1 MLCKKCGATVPDNT
15 YKCPF
20 CNAKLGDEPIIEEEI
35 IEEETVAAE
44 ENNAEPEIDT
54 EEIFDENEMNRR
66 EQVKRMLDEKQQQ
79 LSEIQ
84 DRREA
89 KKKQQQRNK
98 TIIIALVCVLVSVA
112 VGSGAYLISN
122 GINKRPVVTINTPE
136 PEVTED
142 PSMTEAPEET
152 IDPSSSPEAEESPSP
167 SPESGQAWQ
176 ATEPDTTSASTST
189 ASTSA
194 NAKSNAATGSSTSNT
209 SNTSSTKSNA
219 TTNTKS
225 NTATSTK
232 SNATTSTKSN
242 AAAETKSNTTSTK
255 SNTTS
260 TATKVVNTGIT
271 TKSISSMITKG
282 SAVVYDDATGKY
294 VMSFISD
301 GTEYYAYVS
310 AGSTTAQVK
319 NKTIKISAIPS
330 ENTYKGSTVYT
341 VTDMTYMSG
350 DFIIADSSTRLLTES
365 DVAGLTKEQLGYAR
379 NEIFA
384 RHGRPFKTKKYKEY
398 FAKCSWYK
406 VSSSYNLN
414 DDKSNLNSIEKQNVD
429 FILMYENK

>member
-20 CNAKLGDEPIIEEEI
+20 CNAKLGDEPVIEEEI

-44 ENNAEPEIDT
+44 ENNAEPEVDT
-54 EEIFDENEMNRR
+54 EEIFDENEINRR

-98 TIIIALVCVLVSVA
+98 AIVIALVCVLVSVA

-122 GINKRPVVTINTPE
+122 GINRRTVVTINTPE
-136 PEVTED
+136 PEATED
-142 PSMTEAPEET
+142 PLMTEEPEET
-152 IDPSSSPEAEESPSP
+152 IDPSASPETEESPSP

-176 ATEPDTTSASTST
+176 ATEPDTATTSTSTGTNSSTSTSSSTSTKSGSSTSSGTSTKSSSSTSNSTSTKSSGTSTKSSASTS
-189 ASTSA
+189 S
-194 NAKSNAATGSSTSNT
+194 G
-209 SNTSSTKSNA
+209 
-219 TTNTKS
+219 
-225 NTATSTK
+225 
-232 SNATTSTKSN
+232 
-242 AAAETKSNTTSTK
+242 TSTK

-260 TATKVVNTGIT
+260 NTASTSKKVVNTGVT

-294 VMSFISD
+294 VMSFVSD

-319 NKTIKISAIPS
+319 DKTIKISAVPS

-341 VTDMTYMSG
+341 VTDITYMTG
-350 DFIIADSSTRLLTES
+350 DFIIADSSTRLLTEA

-384 RHGRPFKTKKYKEY
+384 RHGRPFKTQKYKEY

-406 VSSSYNLN
+406 VNSSYNLD

-429 FILMYENK
+429 FILMHENQ